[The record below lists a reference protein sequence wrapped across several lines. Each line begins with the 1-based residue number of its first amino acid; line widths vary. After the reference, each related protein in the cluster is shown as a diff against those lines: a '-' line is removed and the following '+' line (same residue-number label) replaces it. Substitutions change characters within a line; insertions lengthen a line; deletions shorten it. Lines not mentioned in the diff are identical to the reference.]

1 MAGKTPPQVGAA
13 PSDGATR
20 ADRIVTIDGVDL
32 RLALPDEMPVLAVA
46 SEQVKNQLRACWLT
60 PGGKRREEMP
70 LSPRILGQPGVGKTT
85 LAYTIAKEFS
95 REVYIF
101 QCTSDTRP
109 EDLLVTPVIDSGQVI
124 RYHASALTTAMVRGG
139 ACILDEGNRM
149 AEKSWAAL
157 APLLDSRRYVES
169 IIAGIKIHAHP
180 DFRVCV
186 TMNEDSSTYDIPEY
200 ILSRLQP
207 QVRVGFP
214 TESEEREILKVNL
227 PYADDELLDVVSG
240 FLGRAHK
247 HNLPVAS
254 RDGIHIV
261 RYAER
266 LRDTLKLPTPDAV
279 DQATRQIVGEEHAQF
294 LDPSFEPAPQ
304 RQVTWED
311 AEMFLA
317 RYKQSTKGN

>member
-1 MAGKTPPQVGAA
+1 MAGKTSSQTGNA
-13 PSDGATR
+13 GATGTSSR
-20 ADRIVTIDGVDL
+20 LVTLDGVDL

-46 SEQVKNQLRACWLT
+46 SESVKNQLRACWLV
-60 PGGKRREEMP
+60 PGGHRREEPP

-95 REVYIF
+95 QEVYIF

-124 RYHASALTTAMVRGG
+124 RYHASALTTAMIRGG
-139 ACILDEGNRM
+139 VCILDEGNRM
-149 AEKSWAAL
+149 SEKSWAAL

-169 IIAGIKIHAHP
+169 IIAGIKIHAHE

-214 TESEEREILKVNL
+214 SESEEREILKVNL
-227 PYADDELLDVVSG
+227 PFADDELLDIVSG

-247 HNLPVAS
+247 FNLPIAS

-266 LRDTLKLPTPDAV
+266 LRDTLKLGTPDAV
-279 DQATRQIVGEEHAQF
+279 AQSAQQIVGEEYSKF
-294 LDPSFEPAPQ
+294 LDPEFEPAPQ

-317 RYKQSTKGN
+317 RYKQGTKGN